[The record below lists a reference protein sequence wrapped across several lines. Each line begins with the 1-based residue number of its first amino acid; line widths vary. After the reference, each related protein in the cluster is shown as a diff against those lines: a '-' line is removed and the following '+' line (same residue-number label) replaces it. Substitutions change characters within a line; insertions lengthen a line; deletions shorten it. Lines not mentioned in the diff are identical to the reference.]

1 VRHSRGQALAAVP
14 AGQAATEQPEV
25 RSVANS
31 TEEWLSLGV
40 FTLAQEQ
47 KGDAVM
53 FFQISVNRA
62 GVISGAYQSVLT
74 DEALPIAGR
83 VDKTSQRVAWRI
95 GDKTGTVFE
104 SSLANL
110 MHDVS
115 PVLIHFGKE
124 RTQTGCSSAC
134 LSPRRLGSCKHF
146 PKHQRLPRRL
156 RLPERKAVK

>member
-110 MHDVS
+110 THDVS

-124 RTQTGCSSAC
+124 RTQTW
-134 LSPRRLGSCKHF
+134 LLV
-146 PKHQRLPRRL
+146 
-156 RLPERKAVK
+156 RLPEPAPAGQLQALPEAPEAPPPLKTAGAKGG